1 MKQKTDKFCPF
12 NNIKACQNPVISVIS
27 RVIFLRKNL
36 STVILMLLSPKTNH
50 SNNRLREV
58 FGWMMVGIFML
69 CSGEL
74 RANDTIFITKHHF
87 EEPVNNVF
95 LANGKVYAKVGSH
108 IYRKDKNS
116 WEMMSS
122 GEYKKYFV
130 FYDKDFFEHDYIP
143 KEHLYEN
150 LGFMKDLIPQRALTN
165 ATIVRDGN
173 AMFVSTGGSLFE
185 YQINTTYSVFFSDK
199 SIRHIFKEPGLSV
212 YSTYGGIYLRRRDS
226 TMVTAK
232 GLGHSNGNYLHSPLG
247 DIIASDF
254 LFGLSPADSFVHLP
268 INFGVQQGKVRK
280 AIMKKDTLMI
290 MLTNSICAY
299 HKNTGLQTLVLNDEF
314 TDLEV
319 LNDSILFTN
328 ADGKLFS
335 MWNGKTRL
343 LCDVGEKVRDIFP
356 IAEGLYLAAFDGVHF
371 YRFDEGRITKTLDV
385 KRTSGVVRD
394 NEQNL
399 WVATDGGLFVIP
411 QNEEIIIPF
420 IKNVEFN
427 RGALTYYNDTVYA
440 GSING
445 LYVIDA
451 WSVSKLNI
459 PAAIHKVN
467 VHNRQLTVAGIIGL
481 IVASLT
487 TWFTIAYLRKRRK
500 ILVPADTRPK
510 KTVGKAEIEQ
520 DILTHN
526 IQTVEGLAE
535 HLHTNTVQLNR
546 MFKSFNTTPGKFLK
560 TVKINLARQMLRDG
574 KPMQEVVAAT
584 GYSAQLIKSELRKT
598 GEMADSK

>member
-1 MKQKTDKFCPF
+1 MRLSSKRPVSNCTQTRY
-12 NNIKACQNPVISVIS
+12 CQLILVGLC
-27 RVIFLRKNL
+27 FL
-36 STVILMLLSPKTNH
+36 VQA
-50 SNNRLREV
+50 RL
-58 FGWMMVGIFML
+58 F
-69 CSGEL
+69 
-74 RANDTIFITKHHF
+74 ANDTIFITKHHF
-87 EEPVNNVF
+87 DEPVNNVF
-95 LANGKVYAKVGSH
+95 LAKGKVYAKVGSH
-108 IYRKDKNS
+108 IYRKDKND
-116 WEMMSS
+116 WEMMS

-143 KEHLYEN
+143 KEHLYEDIS
-150 LGFMKDLIPQRALTN
+150 FMKDLIPQRALTN
-165 ATIVRDGN
+165 ATIARDGN

-185 YQINTTYSVFFSDK
+185 YQINTTYSVLFSDR
-199 SIRHIFKEPGLSV
+199 SIRHIHKEPGLTV
-212 YSTYGGIYLRRRDS
+212 YSTYGGIFLQRWDS
-226 TMVTAK
+226 TITKAK
-232 GLGHSNGNYLHSPLG
+232 GLGHSNGNFLHSPLG

-268 INFGVQQGKVRK
+268 IAFGVQQGKVRK

-299 HKNTGLQTLVLNDEF
+299 HATTGLQTLVLNEEY

-319 LNDSILFTN
+319 LNDSILFTT
-328 ADGKLFS
+328 ADGRLFS

-356 IAEGLYLAAFDGVHF
+356 IAEGLYLAAFDGVHL
-371 YRFDEGRITKTLDV
+371 YSFDEHRITRTINV

-394 NEQNL
+394 NEQNI

-411 QNEEIIIPF
+411 QNEAIIIPF

-427 RGALTYYNDTVYA
+427 RGALSYYNDTVYA

-459 PAAIHKVN
+459 PAAINKVN
-467 VHNRQLTVAGIIGL
+467 VQNRQLTIAGIIAL
-481 IVASLT
+481 IIISLT
-487 TWFTIAYLRKRRK
+487 TWFLINYIRRRRK
-500 ILVPADTRPK
+500 IQVPADTRPK
-510 KTVGKAEIEQ
+510 KTIGKAEIEQ
-520 DILTHN
+520 DIITYN
-526 IQTVEGLAE
+526 IQTVEGLAD

-560 TVKINLARQMLRDG
+560 TVKMNLARQMLRDG

-584 GYSAQLIKSELRKT
+584 GYSAQLIKTELRKT
-598 GEMADSK
+598 GEIEDSQ

>member
-1 MKQKTDKFCPF
+1 MRLPPKKHGSDKW
-12 NNIKACQNPVISVIS
+12 KRLAISW
-27 RVIFLRKNL
+27 FLAGMF
-36 STVILMLLSPKTNH
+36 ILGGTPLL
-50 SNNRLREV
+50 
-58 FGWMMVGIFML
+58 
-69 CSGEL
+69 
-74 RANDTIFITKHHF
+74 ANDTIFIAKHHF
-87 EEPVNNVF
+87 DEPVNNVF
-95 LANGKVYAKVGSH
+95 LADGKVYAKVGPH
-108 IYRKDKNS
+108 IYRKDNNS
-116 WEMMSS
+116 WEIMS

-143 KEHLYEN
+143 KEHLFED
-150 LGFMKDLIPQRALTN
+150 LRFMKDLVPQRALTN
-165 ATIVRDGN
+165 ATVARDGN
-173 AMFVSTGGSLFE
+173 TMFVSTGGSLFE
-185 YQINTTYSVFFSDK
+185 YQIHTTYSVLFSDL
-199 SIRHIFKEPGLSV
+199 SIRHIFKEPGFSV
-212 YSTYGGIYLRRRDS
+212 YSTYGGIFLQRKDS
-226 TMVTAK
+226 VKVRAK
-232 GLGHSNGNYLHSPLG
+232 GLGHSNGNFLHSPLG

-254 LFGLSPADSFVHLP
+254 LFGLSPTDSFIHLP
-268 INFGVQQGKVRK
+268 VPFGVQQGKVRK
-280 AIMKKDTLMI
+280 AIMKKDTMML

-299 HKNTGLQTLVLNDEF
+299 HQQTGVQTLVLNDEF

-371 YRFDEGRITKTLDV
+371 YSFDKGMMTRKLDV

-459 PAAIHKVN
+459 PAAIHKVK
-467 VHNRQLTVAGIIGL
+467 VRNRNLTAAGIIGL
-481 IVASLT
+481 FAASLI
-487 TWFTIAYLRKRRK
+487 TWFAIAYFRKRRK

-510 KTVGKAEIEQ
+510 KTVGKAEIAQ
-520 DILTHN
+520 DILSFN
-526 IQTVEGLAE
+526 IQTVEGLAD

-560 TVKINLARQMLRDG
+560 SVKMNLAKQMLREG
-574 KPMQEVVAAT
+574 KPMQEVVEAT
-584 GYSAQLIKSELRKT
+584 GYSAQLIKNELRKS
-598 GEMADSK
+598 GEIADG